1 MAMPYNGSIGS
12 SNAAAGGC
20 HAALLIEKKTLSTPM
35 NTLNVHFDLPKIVAL
50 QAGLNADS
58 ISQDVKQMFTIFL
71 YEHQRLSL
79 SKACELAGMSQWD
92 FFEMNRQLGI
102 PMQYTRNDLA
112 ADMEKLRNV

>member
-1 MAMPYNGSIGS
+1 MEALVPRSGGRRL
-12 SNAAAGGC
+12 NAARMTN
-20 HAALLIEKKTLSTPM
+20 ENSMSTLM

-58 ISQDVKQMFTIFL
+58 ISQEVKQMFTIFL
-71 YEHQRLSL
+71 YEHHRISL

-102 PMQYTRNDLA
+102 PIQYTQNDLA
-112 ADMEKLRNV
+112 LDMEKLRNV